1 MLKVSLYAVPVPAQ
15 CVKGEKKFLGTT
27 RVFMHKAS
35 YTALIAG
42 LPDRLQKR
50 DVDAYI
56 QIVDLRGAC
65 HPVSLVESITMSF
78 SIP

>member
-1 MLKVSLYAVPVPAQ
+1 
-15 CVKGEKKFLGTT
+15 
-27 RVFMHKAS
+27 MHKAS